1 MSKRKQTHVLRGSD
15 RTCTAVITEHKN
27 YVLFDLKMSPSGWGS
42 EQDIEACDE
51 WMKPLLERY
60 DNDPRP
66 LVIPHPT
73 TGQIAVIG
81 GDAQRRR
88 LTVLTLVSL

>member
-1 MSKRKQTHVLRGSD
+1 MD
-15 RTCTAVITEHKN
+15 EATAR
-27 YVLFDLKMSPSGWGS
+27 
-42 EQDIEACDE
+42 
-51 WMKPLLERY
+51 RY